1 MHKFMAKIRNFDSFG
16 AVFPQ
21 FCPDKHEIWHGEWS
35 YGPFHCAKFH
45 IYRGNVPPLCGE
57 KPIFGLLSK
66 NNTSMTALRTGLP
79 AITKYTYITNRNI
92 IFYAMK
98 QR

>member
-21 FCPDKHEIWHGEWS
+21 FCPDKHEIWHREWS

-45 IYRGNVPPLCGE
+45 IYRGNV
-57 KPIFGLLSK
+57 
-66 NNTSMTALRTGLP
+66 TSMTALRTGLP